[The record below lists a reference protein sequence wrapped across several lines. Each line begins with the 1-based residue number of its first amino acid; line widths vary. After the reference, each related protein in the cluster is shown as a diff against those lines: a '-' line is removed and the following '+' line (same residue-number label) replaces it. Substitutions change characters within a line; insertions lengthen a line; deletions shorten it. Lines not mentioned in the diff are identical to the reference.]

1 MNIFLAGIIQGSKTG
16 ENIHA
21 QDWRGGIIEAV
32 ERYLPD
38 AEVYCHFTEHP
49 NSITYED
56 DRILATFQDG
66 LARVIAADLVIAYI
80 PSASMGTAIEM
91 YEAKRNGVP
100 VVSITPMETNWVV
113 RLYSDKIFPNTE
125 AFVKYLAD
133 GGAEFLDRIIKE
145 KREF

>member
-32 ERYLPD
+32 ERYLPE

-49 NSITYED
+49 NSITYEGD
-56 DRILATFQDG
+56 KILDTFEDG
-66 LARVIAADLVIAYI
+66 LQRAVVADLVIAYI

-91 YEAKRNGVP
+91 YEAKRNATP
-100 VVSITPMETNWVV
+100 VISITPMETNWVV
-113 RLYSDKIFPNTE
+113 RLYSDKIFPDIE
-125 AFVKYLAD
+125 SFAEYLAD
-133 GGAEFLDRIIKE
+133 GGAEEIRK
-145 KREF
+145 KAPGNRH